1 MLQSALTRDNKEGT
15 EKGLHASL
23 AVVLGN
29 GIKGV
34 DRRTHT
40 LRKAADRVEWTGNN
54 QGGCDNPFRT

>member
-29 GIKGV
+29 GIKGG

-40 LRKAADRVEWTGNN
+40 A
-54 QGGCDNPFRT
+54 QGSRQSRIDGK